1 VDTPEAETE
10 GLNKQPLEK
19 LLKTT
24 SPLLAKLKPPLLI
37 QGGEP
42 YLN

>member
-1 VDTPEAETE
+1 MVETE

-24 SPLLAKLKPPLLI
+24 SPLLALPKPPLLK

-42 YLN
+42 NLN